1 MPPKLTTR
9 SYAMTP
15 YEPDLFYV
23 LFVHPPGSLADVA
36 AHVALAL
43 VCGLPVVGFFAATA
57 PWWRGEA

>member
-1 MPPKLTTR
+1 
-9 SYAMTP
+9 MTP